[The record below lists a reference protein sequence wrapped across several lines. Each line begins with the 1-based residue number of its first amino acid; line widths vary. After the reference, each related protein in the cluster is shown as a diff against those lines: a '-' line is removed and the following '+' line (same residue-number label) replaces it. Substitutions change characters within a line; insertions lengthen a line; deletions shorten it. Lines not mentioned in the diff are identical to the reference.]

1 MRPLRLEMSAF
12 GPYAE
17 RTVINLEELG
27 NSGLYLIT
35 GDTGAGKTTIFD
47 AITFALYGQ
56 ASGNNRKPE
65 MLRSKYAAPDTATE
79 VLLDFEYNGKQY
91 RIRRNP
97 KYIRTAKRG
106 DGLVEQKAEAELFMP
121 DGSIVTKP
129 DEVAKA
135 VNRLLGVDREQFGQI
150 AMIAQGD
157 FMKLLLAETGE
168 RQKIFRK
175 LFNTEYYRLL
185 QERIRNEARRTEL
198 EYNAA
203 EERIKQYMCGISY
216 DENNDNAE
224 YCKKAAEGELPVE
237 EAMLLIRG
245 LITDDEK
252 LGNVLASEL
261 EKLDKELDSVNKR
274 IGKNNEMQ
282 RLVLELAKTREAY
295 DECSELRERLKKEAE
310 DAKKMQSDVTEAE
323 REIAVIMAES
333 EYRRELAV
341 KADELEKSRSVY
353 AMLVKRTAA
362 AERDKSESEKKLG
375 QLRAEYDGLEN
386 AWELREKLLSE
397 LAAQKSFKAKMETL
411 NVSLCEY
418 GKAAAQL
425 RTAQEKYRESAE
437 KSEKLRS
444 RYNMMNSAFLDAQAG
459 VLAMTLAEGE
469 PCPVCGATEHPM
481 PAECHENAPTEFEL
495 KELKAEYDVAAGETS
510 ELSLKAGESL
520 GRVNA
525 LKKELCK
532 AMDGEFPENDNHVD
546 EMQEK
551 IRADIKVCEQNIS
564 ELSEKTEAEE
574 KRISR
579 RKTLSEMIPELEEEI
594 SMAVKEWSRLVN
606 AASAEKTKSDEL
618 SKVCSELKKGL
629 HYENPTEADERIAFL
644 TEKNQVIRRTI
655 ANAEKAFNDCDRQ
668 QNLLKGRID
677 QLEVQIPEN
686 AETETECDE
695 KLRAELDGRRRN
707 VIEQQKNVHARNSA
721 NTYALANIERE
732 KSKSD
737 KLSEQLTWMMDLAAT
752 ATGSINGKEKIML
765 EAYVQMSFFDRIIAR
780 ANSRLIVMTD
790 GQYELKRRTEALD
803 NRYKSGLELDV
814 TDHYNGTDRSVR
826 TLSGGESFM
835 ASLSLALGL
844 SEEVQCMAGGIRLD
858 AMFVDE
864 GFGSLDE
871 ETLNQA
877 MNALNNLAEGRRLV
891 GIISHVPVLKE
902 RIDKQIIV
910 RKSVSGGST
919 AELIV

>member
-17 RTVINLEELG
+17 RTIINLEELG
-27 NSGLYLIT
+27 SSGLYLIT

-65 MLRSKYAAPDTATE
+65 MLRSKYAEPNTVTE
-79 VLLDFEYNGKQY
+79 IVLDFEYNGKLY
-91 RIRRNP
+91 KIRRNP
-97 KYIRTAKRG
+97 KYIRAAKRG

-121 DGSIVTKP
+121 DGSIITKP

-185 QERIRNEARRTEL
+185 QEKIRNEARRTEL

-216 DENNDNAE
+216 AENDDNPE
-224 YCKKAAEGELPVE
+224 YYRKAAMGELPVGE
-237 EAMLLIRG
+237 TLLLIRN

-252 LGNVLASEL
+252 LGDNLASEL
-261 EKLDKELDSVNKR
+261 DNFDKELDSVNKR
-274 IGKNNEMQ
+274 IGKNTEIQ
-282 RLVLELAKTREAY
+282 RLVLELAKTKKSYNEG
-295 DECSELRERLKKEAE
+295 SELYKRLKKEAE
-310 DAKKMQSDVTEAE
+310 DAKKMQSAVTDAE
-323 REIAVIMAES
+323 REIAVIEAEA
-333 EYRRELAV
+333 EYRREFAV
-341 KADELEKSRSVY
+341 KADELEKSQSLF
-353 AMLVKRTAA
+353 AMLVKKTDA
-362 AERDKSESEKKLG
+362 AEKEKSESEKKLE
-375 QLRAEYDGLEN
+375 QFRAEYDSLEN
-386 AWELREKLLSE
+386 AWEQREKLSAE
-397 LAAQKSFKAKMETL
+397 LAAQEAFREKLEKLDA
-411 NVSLCEY
+411 SLCEY
-418 GKAAAQL
+418 GKALARLREAQ
-425 RTAQEKYRESAE
+425 ADYRESAD
-437 KSEKLRS
+437 KSERLRNE
-444 RYNMMNSAFLDAQAG
+444 YNRMNSAFLDAQAG
-459 VLAMTLAEGE
+459 VLAMTLISGE
-469 PCPVCGATEHPM
+469 PCPVCGATEHPL
-481 PAECHENAPTEFEL
+481 PAKCHENAPTEYEL
-495 KELKAEYDVAAGETS
+495 KKAKSEYDAAAEETS
-510 ELSLKAGESL
+510 KLSLKAGESL

-532 AMDGEFPENDNHVD
+532 AMDGEFSENDDHV
-546 EMQEK
+546 EEIQER

-564 ELSEKTEAEE
+564 ELSERTDAEE

-579 RKTLSEMIPELEEEI
+579 RKALSEMIPELEKRI
-594 SMAVKEWSRLVN
+594 SGSVKQWSRL
-606 AASAEKTKSDEL
+606 AAEASAERTKSDEL
-618 SKVCSELKKGL
+618 SKVCSELKNRL
-629 HYENPTEADERIAFL
+629 HYESGKEAEERIVFL
-644 TEKNQVIRRTI
+644 TEKKQNIQKT
-655 ANAEKAFNDCDRQ
+655 AENAAKKFNDCDRE
-668 QNLLKGRID
+668 QNLLKGKID
-677 QLEVQIPEN
+677 QLEAQIPEN
-686 AETETECDE
+686 AETEIKCDE
-695 KLRAELDGRRRN
+695 ELRTELDGRRRK
-707 VIEQQKNVHARNSA
+707 VIEQQKNVHARISA
-721 NTYALANIERE
+721 NTYALERIEHE
-732 KSKSD
+732 KNKSD
-737 KLSEQLTWMMDLAAT
+737 KLSERLTWMMDLAAT
-752 ATGSINGKEKIML
+752 AMGNINGKEKIML
-765 EAYVQMSFFDRIIAR
+765 EAYVQMSCFDRIIAR

-826 TLSGGESFM
+826 TLSGGEAFM

-877 MNALNNLAEGRRLV
+877 MNAFNNLAEGKRLV

-910 RKSVSGGST
+910 RKSISGGST